1 MKSRVLYFG
10 VPVLFLFLSISHVPA
25 SVFKDYFDKNATA
38 QLVALCLVS
47 IILGFFLLLRVRRF
61 QDMSLLPILGLAL
74 LLVVAWSTLN
84 SGDITGSLMGDV
96 ARFTGAISLFSL
108 ALIGYFHFSIADKNY
123 LRLIY
128 GYLTVLTVFQI
139 VGFLEFYKVVEIPNT
154 FGFSSTLGNLDF
166 YSAFVGTSFPLYF
179 LLILTPKSLIQ
190 RVHFVFG
197 IGLSVS
203 SLYLNGA
210 KQGYVDLALFVVLA
224 IAFLFRSRIKSLL
237 AVETRSS
244 NQIAFIGGLLLTFW
258 VQIIFL
264 IPFLDVNIKG
274 ITDDVNVEVR
284 GQYWSAA
291 LNIFAEHPIFGV
303 GPDQYGNYYEKFR
316 AIESVLLTARVVSN
330 DAHSSIAQ
338 TLATL
343 GILGTIGFLA
353 INFIVLKA
361 WVIAMRRKS
370 SPFLWIFLAYYI
382 VYTTNSVISPITLPN
397 KYLFWSICGLV
408 VGIAYLVRESESQR
422 TIWNRRIVFS
432 VTVILLPLIAWN
444 TFKFSQAQFEFMK
457 TFQERKEFPERVLA
471 LKPNDYLPCPIYYF
485 GLLEINAKRPL
496 EAQLNVAR
504 EQIRLKPRCNFAI
517 LNLFSY
523 EISRKDYVE
532 ASKYVPLLIDQAP
545 TRGEVLEKLAE
556 FARATNDQELLAKV
570 LVQAE
575 KLGLLVK
582 QEANKTP

>member
-1 MKSRVLYFG
+1 MRVRVLYIG
-10 VPVLFLFLSISHVPA
+10 VPILFLFLSLSHVPA
-25 SVFKDYFDKNATA
+25 FLYPDYFDKNATA
-38 QLVALCLVS
+38 QLVAISLGSLV
-47 IILGFFLLLRVRRF
+47 LGTFTLFRIRRF
-61 QDMSLLPILGLAL
+61 SDSSWLPVAGLAL
-74 LLVVAWSTLN
+74 LFLVFWSVLN
-84 SGDITGSLMGDV
+84 SGDITGSLIGDI
-96 ARFTGAISLFSL
+96 ARFTGAISLFAL

-123 LRLIY
+123 LRLLN
-128 GYLTVLTVFQI
+128 GYLAVLTVFQI
-139 VGFLEFYKVVEIPNT
+139 VGFLEFYKLVEIPNT

-179 LLILTPKSLIQ
+179 LLLLTPKSLLQ
-190 RVHFVFG
+190 RVHFVLG
-197 IGLSVS
+197 VGLTIS

-224 IAFLFRSRIKSLL
+224 ITFQFRGRIKSLL

-244 NQIAFIGGLLLTFW
+244 NQMAFIGGLLLTFW

-264 IPFLDVNIKG
+264 IPFLDINIKG

-382 VYTTNSVISPITLPN
+382 IYTTNSVISPITLPN

-408 VGIAYLVRESESQR
+408 VGIAYLGREVESERS
-422 TIWNRRIVFS
+422 IWNRRIVVS
-432 VTVILLPLIAWN
+432 VITILMPLIAWN
-444 TFKFSQAQFEFMK
+444 ALKFSQAQLDFMK
-457 TFQERKEFPERVLA
+457 TYQERKSFPEKVLA
-471 LKPNDYLPCPIYYF
+471 LEPNDYLPCPIYYF
-485 GLLEINAKRPL
+485 ALLEINVKRPID
-496 EAQLNVAR
+496 EQLDVAR
-504 EQIRLKPRCNFAI
+504 EQIRIKPRCNFAI

-523 EISRKDYVE
+523 ELSRKDYVE

-556 FARATNDQELLAKV
+556 FARATNNQELLAKV
-570 LVQAE
+570 FVQAD

-582 QEANKTP
+582 EDTKKTP

>member
-1 MKSRVLYFG
+1 MPS
-10 VPVLFLFLSISHVPA
+10 LFLVLSLAHVPA
-25 SVFKDYFDKNATA
+25 FVYRDYFDKNATA

-47 IILGFFLLLRVRRF
+47 LVLGAFTLFRFRRF
-61 QDMSLLPILGLAL
+61 SDTSWLPVAGLAL
-74 LLVVAWSTLN
+74 IFLVFWSVLN
-84 SGDITGSLMGDV
+84 SGDITGSLIGDV
-96 ARFTGAISLFSL
+96 ARFTGAISLFSM
-108 ALIGYFHFSIADKNY
+108 ALIGYFHFSIADKNF
-123 LRLIY
+123 LRLIN
-128 GYLTVLTVFQI
+128 GYLAALTVFQF

-179 LLILTPKSLIQ
+179 LLLLAPKSLIQ

-197 IGLSVS
+197 VGLTIG

-210 KQGYVDLALFVVLA
+210 KQGYMDLALFVVLA
-224 IAFLFRSRIKSLL
+224 IAFLFRGRIKSLL

-264 IPFLDVNIKG
+264 IPFLDINIKG

-382 VYTTNSVISPITLPN
+382 IYTTNSVISPITLPN

-408 VGIAYLVRESESQR
+408 VGIAYLGREVESQR

-432 VTVILLPLIAWN
+432 VTAILMPLIAWN
-444 TFKFSQAQFEFMK
+444 AFKFSQAQLEFMK
-457 TFQERKEFPERVLA
+457 TFQERKVFPERVLA
-471 LKPNDYLPCPIYYF
+471 LEPNDYLPCPIYYF
-485 GLLEINAKRPL
+485 GLLEINSKRPL
-496 EAQLNVAR
+496 DEQLNVAR

-523 EISRKDYVE
+523 ELSRKNYVE

-545 TRGEVLEKLAE
+545 TRGEALDKLAE
-556 FARATNDQELLAKV
+556 FARATNNQELLAKV
-570 LVQAE
+570 FVQAD